1 MPIFGTSTAVTSLGQ
16 LQTLDA
22 EARLSVQQRD
32 GKNVLVA
39 TKGTLSDGLY
49 SLWAY
54 FRPAPARQARLDTL
68 TTLRKTIAD
77 EFHLADDSITL
88 HAEHREQKFTQDL
101 QGTRLFI
108 SDFKG
113 ANLKDYFNFTGIKR
127 LEPSS
132 TETATNDPSAAKD
145 YFNFTGIK
153 RLEPSSTETAT
164 NDPSAASSPLER
176 ILYKNQ
182 FQLGTDAT
190 DYVERQ
196 KFVSDSRRL
205 LENVFTI
212 EAEIEKEA
220 ASTLA
225 STLFTASLPPAPPS
239 QYRIGT
245 ESELDTF
252 KALKE
257 AIEQFKKKRFP
268 VKQEDLDRARDATA
282 THVPDPLKKFE
293 HALIDFL
300 DQNPGVLLENLQS
313 YLNKYDANQTSP
325 QPSQIRQGLISN
337 DPIREVKRSIQR
349 NPQLTSTKIRDMI
362 DQLDIIS
369 VYPELSTKIAEI
381 GRTNDYQQF
390 FAQLKQLSSPE
401 SKFFD
406 RRLNQ
411 KTSLNKTEQKFFINQ
426 LLGVFTI
433 GEANNPGLHQF
444 FTSLGNA
451 LQNDLIDP
459 QEASTLKDRALQIL
473 QTNKSNKEKVKTF
486 STGIKEKVLAHQEAE
501 KQWKK
506 AVKTNPDAARPTM
519 DYLSERYSAVREP
532 LLSPDATALLA
543 FTILSLTPPEE
554 RAAT

>member
-113 ANLKDYFNFTGIKR
+113 ANL
-127 LEPSS
+127 
-132 TETATNDPSAAKD
+132 KD

>member
-1 MPIFGTSTAVTSLGQ
+1 MFFG
-16 LQTLDA
+16 
-22 EARLSVQQRD
+22 
-32 GKNVLVA
+32 
-39 TKGTLSDGLY
+39 
-49 SLWAY
+49 
-54 FRPAPARQARLDTL
+54 QA
-68 TTLRKTIAD
+68 
-77 EFHLADDSITL
+77 
-88 HAEHREQKFTQDL
+88 
-101 QGTRLFI
+101 
-108 SDFKG
+108 
-113 ANLKDYFNFTGIKR
+113 
-127 LEPSS
+127 
-132 TETATNDPSAAKD
+132 
-145 YFNFTGIK
+145 
-153 RLEPSSTETAT
+153 
-164 NDPSAASSPLER
+164 
-176 ILYKNQ
+176 LYKNQ

-212 EAEIEKEA
+212 EAEIEQEA
-220 ASTLA
+220 V

-313 YLNKYDANQTSP
+313 YLNKYDTNQTSP
-325 QPSQIRQGLISN
+325 QASEIGQGLST
-337 DPIREVKRSIQR
+337 DDATQEVRRSIQG
-349 NPQLTSTKIRDMI
+349 NPPINSAKARAMI
-362 DQLDIIS
+362 NPLDRIS
-369 VYPELSTKIAEI
+369 AYRQLSTEIAEI

-433 GEANNPGLHQF
+433 GEANNPDLHQF
-444 FTSLGNA
+444 FTSLGNP
-451 LQNDLIDP
+451 LQNDPIGT
-459 QEASTLKDRALQIL
+459 QEPSTLKETALKIL
-473 QTNKSNKEKVKTF
+473 QTNKSNEQKVKTF

-501 KQWKK
+501 KQWKE
-506 AVKTNPDAARPTM
+506 AVKTNPDAARPRM
-519 DYLSERYSAVREP
+519 HLPEEYQIEKP
-532 LLSPDATALLA
+532 LLSPHATNLLA
-543 FTILSLTPPEE
+543 FTILSLTPVEE
-554 RAAT
+554 RAATQATLTENFGIIFSDS